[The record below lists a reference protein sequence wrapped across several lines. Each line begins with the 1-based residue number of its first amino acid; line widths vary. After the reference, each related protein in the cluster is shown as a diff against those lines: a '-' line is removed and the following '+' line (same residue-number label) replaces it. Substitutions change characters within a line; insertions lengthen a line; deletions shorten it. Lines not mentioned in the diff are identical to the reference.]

1 MRSCGSS
8 PMSCCWMISD
18 DAVSARNEK
27 DRRQTEG
34 RAQPTKPRL
43 SYRLMEE
50 WAEHGKETLRIA
62 RVERPVEF
70 AKMVAGLL
78 PREFELEI
86 NTTITEI
93 SDDDLERFIIYCRNQ
108 IAAGSDARL
117 INGREEPAPD
127 RKQIAVLPALSETKT
142 VS

>member
-1 MRSCGSS
+1 MQFTKGMTKLGGRQRGVRNKLSHAFL
-8 PMSCCWMISD
+8 SD
-18 DAVSARNEK
+18 
-27 DRRQTEG
+27 
-34 RAQPTKPRL
+34 
-43 SYRLMEE
+43 LMEE
-50 WAEHGKETLRIA
+50 WTEHGKETLRIA

-93 SDDDLERFIIYCRNQ
+93 SDDELQSMLDDVRRRLE
-108 IAAGSDARL
+108 AGNTAKL
-117 INGREEPAPD
+117 IDGRAEPPAEREQVKLLSPVPDSEE
-127 RKQIAVLPALSETKT
+127 